1 MDSIK
6 MILMNLSAGQQQR
19 HRHREK
25 TVDTGRWGK
34 ETVGQMERTVWKHA
48 HHNMYNSQPVGIC
61 CMTRGAH
68 IRAL

>member
-25 TVDTGRWGK
+25 TVDMGRWGK
-34 ETVGQMERTVWKHA
+34 ETVDKWREQCG
-48 HHNMYNSQPVGIC
+48 NMHITICTTASQWEFAV
-61 CMTRGAH
+61 
-68 IRAL
+68 